1 MRGGR
6 LETGVGTERRMEGGT
21 EISGGFGVG
30 KRNRYGEG
38 YVEGGG

>member
-1 MRGGR
+1 MRGGS
-6 LETGVGTERRMEGGT
+6 LETGGGMQRWMEGGT
-21 EISGGFGVG
+21 EIRGGFGVG